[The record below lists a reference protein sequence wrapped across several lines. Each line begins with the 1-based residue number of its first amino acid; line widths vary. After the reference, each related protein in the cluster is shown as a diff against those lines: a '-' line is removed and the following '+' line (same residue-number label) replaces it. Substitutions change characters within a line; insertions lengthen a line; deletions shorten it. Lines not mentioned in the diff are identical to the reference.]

1 MRAFVKLA
9 APHQIYLYYNTDE
22 FTGRYSQAV
31 ERVLPETHNLLWD
44 HIKFPMALGQDGI
57 DLAIYPKGAIALF
70 SPCRAASIILD
81 MGYFYPKLNAYKLLD
96 TLYQRILLSYSAKR
110 AWGIFTISQHTAN
123 DVVRLIGVPV
133 SKVQNIYG
141 GVHDYFTPV
150 TDKSVLMSVR
160 EQYNIQTPFMF
171 YPTSISPRKNIDRV
185 LDAFEQVEEAIPHHL
200 YFTGKV
206 SWKSSATE
214 ERLNGPLSSR
224 VHRLGVV
231 APEDM
236 PAIYSL
242 ADFTIYPSL
251 FEGLGI
257 PLLEAFK
264 CGSPAL
270 TSDQSCLP
278 EVAGD
283 AALIVEG
290 YNTDSIA
297 SGMKRL
303 AQDSYLRESLRQ
315 RGFKRVKQF
324 SWENTAQTALDWI
337 NKHWKY

>member
-1 MRAFVKLA
+1 
-9 APHQIYLYYNTDE
+9 
-22 FTGRYSQAV
+22 
-31 ERVLPETHNLLWD
+31 
-44 HIKFPMALGQDGI
+44 
-57 DLAIYPKGAIALF
+57 
-70 SPCRAASIILD
+70 
-81 MGYFYPKLNAYKLLD
+81 
-96 TLYQRILLSYSAKR
+96 
-110 AWGIFTISQHTAN
+110 
-123 DVVRLIGVPV
+123 
-133 SKVQNIYG
+133 
-141 GVHDYFTPV
+141 
-150 TDKSVLMSVR
+150 
-160 EQYNIQTPFMF
+160 
-171 YPTSISPRKNIDRV
+171 
-185 LDAFEQVEEAIPHHL
+185 
-200 YFTGKV
+200 
-206 SWKSSATE
+206 
-214 ERLNGPLSSR
+214 